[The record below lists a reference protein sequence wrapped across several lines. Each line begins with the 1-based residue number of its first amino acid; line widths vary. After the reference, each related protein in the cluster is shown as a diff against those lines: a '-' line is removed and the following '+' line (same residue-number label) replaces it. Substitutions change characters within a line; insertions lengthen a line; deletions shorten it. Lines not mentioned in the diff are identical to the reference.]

1 MTDQPPNTIVEL
13 SRQFRK
19 AIEKNDAAA
28 LRRLV
33 DAYTRIYGRLQD
45 KIQLLLDVIEV
56 ENPTRA
62 QLARMGRYKSLIAQV
77 EQELTNYQVILAN
90 EVEAIGR
97 DAITFASRDTARL
110 LRAIG
115 SEYGIDI
122 TFQRLPT
129 EAIKA
134 LLGFLAEDGPLFAR
148 IQTYAGEAAQ
158 TVANTILESVALGKG
173 PREIARLIRDDLGG
187 NLTAALRM
195 TRTAQ
200 LWSYREATR
209 ANYINNSD
217 IIEGWYW
224 YAALDQDPCMA
235 CIAEHGTF
243 HTLDETLDDHYNGHC
258 TELPAIIGLG
268 NPIEQSGE
276 DWFNSLDEAKQK
288 ELMGPEFYEAW
299 KGGAFQLSDMPH
311 KVEDPVYGWMT
322 TEKPLWDL
330 LGAEPPGNK
339 GAEPEE

>member
-19 AIEKNDAAA
+19 AIDKNDAAA

-62 QLARMGRYKSLIAQV
+62 QLARMDRYKSLIAQV
-77 EQELTNYQVILAN
+77 EQEITNYQTILAN

-97 DAITFASRDTARL
+97 DAINFASRDTSRL

-115 SEYGIDI
+115 SEYGIDV

-243 HTLDETLDDHYNGHC
+243 HTLDETLDDHYNGRC
-258 TELPAIIGLG
+258 TELPAIKGLG

-276 DWFNSLDEAKQK
+276 EWFNTLDEAKQK

-311 KVEDPVYGWMT
+311 KVEDLVYGWMT